1 MPTYREWSARQLKRT
16 YGFDVPQVFPDA
28 IVIVTFECGG
38 TGPFRS
44 NCSMLDCQGLLKT
57 SLPKAFASCLRM
69 IEEDR
74 FLTSLDSTIQ
84 TLMQSIFKCERVCCG
99 EIPTGFRIKYEKPSV
114 RSKTAAVH
122 RSMWRKI
129 NNQCF
134 QSHSEVGQ
142 NVTIQG
148 RMRKRLLLT
157 ISFRRL

>member
-84 TLMQSIFKCERVCCG
+84 T
-99 EIPTGFRIKYEKPSV
+99 T
-114 RSKTAAVH
+114 
-122 RSMWRKI
+122 
-129 NNQCF
+129 
-134 QSHSEVGQ
+134 
-142 NVTIQG
+142 TI
-148 RMRKRLLLT
+148 
-157 ISFRRL
+157 